1 MIFRYAQGLK
11 YANLG
16 QAFQFGNCATGS
28 SDQELAMIFFYIL
41 IISLPM
47 VDHPLF
53 ARAIFGVTVEKFL
66 GVGCFFLSL
75 CYLPNRKSFPQF
87 LATGQARAFVL
98 FAVIAVTSYVF
109 TVTSF
114 DWHEMVGTIFVELV
128 FFIATSIL
136 IDSRQ
141 RLENSVLM
149 LIASVGLVSLYLI
162 REWVGAL
169 STYGF
174 GYRPG
179 SVAGDPNVFSASAV
193 TVLPIML
200 AVGLGQ
206 HGWKRA
212 FCMGCLLVTIVAIL
226 LASSRGGFIA
236 LVVLLLLQMRDSRH
250 RGKFIVV
257 ALVIA
262 ALFLASPISPLDRL
276 LHPTFSDT
284 ESSDARLQLW
294 SIAVRIIA
302 DHPIL
307 GVGLWQ
313 FAPYMR
319 RYMPPGVDL
328 EFNVPHNTYLEV
340 AVELGFVGLALF
352 LAMLFFTLLNL
363 SRIRKAAKKC
373 GDTFMY
379 SLSTAIG
386 NGLVGFMVAAFFLSA
401 MYVKVFWFS
410 IFLSTCMLN
419 FLIKASVK
427 TAGTD
432 ASSATRATVGENV
445 LAATAEPQITTAKG
459 LPKVAED
466 VKLRVDQLK
475 IH

>member
-1 MIFRYAQGLK
+1 MIL
-11 YANLG
+11 
-16 QAFQFGNCATGS
+16 
-28 SDQELAMIFFYIL
+28 FYLLIL
-41 IISLPM
+41 SLPM
-47 VDHPLF
+47 VDHPFF
-53 ARAIFGVTVEKFL
+53 ARAIFGITVEKYL

-87 LATGQARAFVL
+87 LATGQARAFIL
-98 FAVIAVTSYVF
+98 FAVMAVTSYVF

-128 FFIATSIL
+128 FFIATSIF

-141 RLENSVLM
+141 RLENSVLV
-149 LIASVGLVSLYLI
+149 LIASVGLASLYLI
-162 REWVGAL
+162 REWAGAL

-212 FCMGCLLVTIVAIL
+212 FCLGCLLVTIVAIL
-226 LASSRGGFIA
+226 LASSRGAFIA
-236 LVVLLLLQMRDSRH
+236 LVALLILQMRDVRH
-250 RGKFIVV
+250 RGKFVV
-257 ALVIA
+257 IALVIV
-262 ALFLASPISPLDRL
+262 ALFLISPVSPLDRL
-276 LHPTFSDT
+276 LHPTHSDT

-294 SIAVRIIA
+294 SIAVRIVA

-319 RYMPPGVDL
+319 KYMPPGVDL

-363 SRIRKAAKKC
+363 SRIRRAARKR

-386 NGLVGFMVAAFFLSA
+386 NGLVGFMVAAFFVSTMHA
-401 MYVKVFWFS
+401 RVFWFS
-410 IFLSTCMLN
+410 IFLSTCMPN
-419 FLIKASVK
+419 FLAKASVK
-427 TAGTD
+427 RAGSGED
-432 ASSATRATVGENV
+432 LETRAGVDEHTR
-445 LAATAEPQITTAKG
+445 TTA
-459 LPKVAED
+459 AE
-466 VKLRVDQLK
+466 R
-475 IH
+475 